1 VYLKISAFLTAF
13 RSKSSSEKYEW
24 DMYLPFT
31 DAMNYA
37 LEQLSDIEVDGLPGF
52 ETHIAFVPC
61 DKGVK
66 SDNDVSRS
74 SYKPDIAVMSLQD
87 ACEFHQLET
96 TKPMLSEFITKITG
110 KSPSGITNWKTVLS
124 AVEVKRNKKT
134 VRPESGESNV
144 QGGVEEGLSETPYNS
159 QLSTCKINAFS

>member
-1 VYLKISAFLTAF
+1 
-13 RSKSSSEKYEW
+13 
-24 DMYLPFT
+24 MYLPFT

-37 LEQLSDIEVDGLPGF
+37 LEQLSDIKVDGLPGF

-61 DKGVK
+61 NKGVK

-74 SYKPDIAVMSLQD
+74 AFKPDIAVMSFPD
-87 ACEFHQLET
+87 ACKFHQLEKT
-96 TKPMLSEFITKITG
+96 DELMLFEFITKIAG

-134 VRPESGESNV
+134 VQPESGESNAL
-144 QGGVEEGLSETPYNS
+144 GGVDEGLSETPYNS
-159 QLSTCKINAFS
+159 QFTTCKINAFS